1 MTTIQDMMGSAENNA
16 TIALTGDV
24 TESVTAPAGKTL
36 TVDLK
41 GFTWQGTASAPA
53 LTVADGAKITLRN
66 GTIYHQN
73 TETIKVGNADAS
85 EDSVLTLEPTLNVE
99 NTGGCAIVVSKRAY
113 VYTKARIL
121 ATSARACCIRGEKTS
136 PNFRNSVSV
145 EGGTITATDDAGASC
160 AIYWPQGDSVLTV
173 KGGTITGST
182 GIEIRAGT
190 LNVFGGT
197 INGTGKFRVDANLT
211 SWSTIGAGI
220 AVAQLD
226 TQLKTEVVIT
236 GGTIKGQVALSEAN
250 PQNNPAT
257 ATALVGIR
265 VSGGTFESPG
275 EGSAVTSAD
284 CKGFITEG
292 KFTHIE
298 NVYVDTSSAFL
309 RGAGYVI
316 IKAGTLKGNP
326 QFLAD
331 VIADG
336 TVSSTAQ
343 GLAIGAVND
352 LPLPPLAVEGLVL
365 FKSVDNRMYRF
376 DGTSWKEILS
386 GSTTDSIDDSARPV
400 QSQAVKAAVASLQ
413 TQIDNRYTKKEV
425 DDRLNKKQA
434 IIKGAASTIVTDNL
448 TPGRVVISDSAGKI
462 GESAITTNQLNA
474 LAGLESSAPIQT
486 QIDSLKTS
494 INGKVSTSTYNAHV
508 SSMDTRVKAV
518 ENKAT
523 ANASAITGKQD
534 KLTAG
539 NNITI
544 VGNVISST
552 ATAGPSITVDSA
564 LSETSANAIQNQAV
578 TKKINEINN
587 KFSGYATTTALS
599 NGIASCLPKDGTAVK
614 ATKAIQDENGNN
626 IATTYVKKGEATG
639 SYVSKGAC
647 TSAQLDTKE
656 KVAGHVWYLTD
667 SRKYPKDTGDTYP
680 AGTSWVCIQL
690 DAGLDW
696 VPMAS
701 GKEVDLS
708 GYQVKDVVLLNRTV
722 AWTAITAQD
731 GFTYKGVIADTNVA
745 ATDLATVVLSQ
756 ADAASGNYSSIC
768 ETENEKVIIYAK
780 VNTAITI
787 PTIVIRKG

>member
-1 MTTIQDMMGSAENNA
+1 MTTIQDMMGNAESGA

-41 GFTWQGTASAPA
+41 GFSWQGTASGPA

-66 GTIYHQN
+66 GTIYNQN

-85 EDSVLTLEPTLNVE
+85 EDSILRLEPTLNVE

-113 VYTKARIL
+113 MYTEARIS
-121 ATSARACCIRGEKTS
+121 ATGARACCIKGEKTS

-197 INGTGKFRVDANLT
+197 INGTGKFKVDANLT
-211 SWSTIGAGI
+211 GWSTIGAGI

-236 GGTIKGQVALSEAN
+236 GGTITGQVALSEAN

-257 ATALVGIR
+257 AIALVGMR

-298 NVYVDTSSAFL
+298 NIYVDASSAFL

-336 TVSSTAQ
+336 TISSTAQ
-343 GLAIGAVND
+343 GMAIGAVND

-376 DGTSWKEILS
+376 DGTSWKEVLS
-386 GSTTDSIDDSARPV
+386 GSTTDSIDDSERPV
-400 QSQAVKAAVASLQ
+400 QSQAVKAAVTSLQ
-413 TQIDNRYTKKEV
+413 TQIDNRYTKGEV
-425 DDRLNKKQA
+425 DAKLNGKQA
-434 IIKGAASTIVTDNL
+434 IVTGAASTIVIDQL
-448 TPGRVVISDSAGKI
+448 TAGRVVISDSAGKVAA
-462 GESAITTNQLNA
+462 SAITTNQLNA

-486 QIDSLKTS
+486 QINSLKDDLK
-494 INGKVSTSTYNAHV
+494 GKVSTSTYNAHV
-508 SSMDTRVKAV
+508 SSMDSRVKAV

-523 ANASAITGKQD
+523 ANATAITGKQD

-539 NNITI
+539 ANITI
-544 VGNVISST
+544 SGNVISST
-552 ATAGPSITVDSA
+552 ATAQSITVDSA
-564 LSETSANAIQNQAV
+564 LSETSTNAIQNQAV
-578 TKKINEINN
+578 TKKVNEINN

-599 NGIASCLPKDGTAVK
+599 NGLASCLPLHGTADK
-614 ATKAIQDENGNN
+614 ATKAVQDEHGNN

-680 AGTSWVCIQL
+680 AGTSWVCVQL

-708 GYQVKDVVLLNRTV
+708 GYQLKDIVLLNRTV

-745 ATDLATVVLSQ
+745 ATDLATVILSQ
-756 ADAASGNYSSIC
+756 ADAVSGNYSSIC

>member
-1 MTTIQDMMGSAENNA
+1 MMGSAENNA
-16 TIALTGDV
+16 TITLTGDV

-41 GFTWQGTASAPA
+41 GFSWQGTASAPA
-53 LTVADGAKITLRN
+53 LTVAGGARITLRN
-66 GTIYHQN
+66 GKIYHQN

-85 EDSVLTLEPTLNVE
+85 EDSVLNLESTLNVE
-99 NTGGCAIVVSKRAY
+99 NTGGCAVVVSRKAY
-113 VYTKARIL
+113 VYTKANIV
-121 ATSARACCIRGEKTS
+121 ATGARACCIKGEKTS

-145 EGGTITATDDAGASC
+145 EGGTITTTDDAGASC

-182 GIEIRAGT
+182 GIEIRAGR
-190 LNVFGGT
+190 LEVFGGT
-197 INGTGKFRVDANLT
+197 ISGTGRFKVDANLT
-211 SWSTIGAGI
+211 GWTTIGAGI

-236 GGTIKGQVALSEAN
+236 GGTITGQVALSEAN
-250 PQNNPAT
+250 PQNNPTT
-257 ATALVGIR
+257 AIALVNMR

-275 EGSAVTSAD
+275 EGSAVVSAD

-298 NVYVDTSSAFL
+298 NIYVDASSAFL
-309 RGAGYVI
+309 RNAGYVV

-336 TVSSTAQ
+336 TLSSTAQ
-343 GLAIGAVND
+343 GMAIGAVND

-376 DGTSWKEILS
+376 DGTSWNEILS
-386 GSTTDSIDDSARPV
+386 GSTTNEIDDSARPV
-400 QSQAVKAAVASLQ
+400 QSQAVKAAVAGLQ
-413 TQIDNRYTKKEV
+413 AQIDNRYTKKEV
-425 DDRLNKKQA
+425 DDRLNEKQA
-434 IIKGAASTIVTDNL
+434 IVKGAASTIVTDNL
-448 TPGRVVISDSAGKI
+448 PAGRVLISGDTGKVAA
-462 GESAITTNQLNA
+462 SAITTNQLGA
-474 LAGLESSAPIQT
+474 LAGLESSAPIQE
-486 QIDSLKTS
+486 QINSLKTS
-494 INGKVSTSTYNAHV
+494 VEGKVSKTVYDAHV
-508 SSMDTRVKAV
+508 SSMNTKVNAV
-518 ENKAT
+518 EKKANDN
-523 ANASAITGKQD
+523 ANAILGKQD

-552 ATAGPSITVDSA
+552 ATAGPSIDVDSA
-564 LSETSANAIQNQAV
+564 LSETSTNAIQNQAV
-578 TKKINEINN
+578 TKKINEINGN
-587 KFSGYATTTALS
+587 FSKYATKTELS
-599 NGIASCLPKDGTAVK
+599 NGIAGCLPKDGTAVK
-614 ATKAIQDENGNN
+614 ATRAIQDENGNN

-647 TSAQLDTKE
+647 TSAELDTKE

-680 AGTSWVCIQL
+680 AGTSWVCVQL

-722 AWTAITAQD
+722 AWTAMTAQD

-745 ATDLATVVLSQ
+745 ATDVATVVLSQ
-756 ADAASGNYSSIC
+756 ADAASGNYSPIC